1 MTFPEGFTPEEL
13 AKVEIN
19 GRVVILEPTH
29 LLFNEQTVHKWQQES
44 QTWYNFY
51 SQVQF
56 EAERWLTDLED
67 THDALFDE
75 NYLNCKSNGCTEKQ
89 AEAASR
95 IDANV
100 RAAKKKVDDAKIV
113 LGKIKSFIRS
123 FDKAFDTAKSME
135 YRLGR
140 EMDKVMRTT
149 GDRFPGLDAQIEDI
163 IKGSSPENLDPLA

>member
-1 MTFPEGFTPEEL
+1 M
-13 AKVEIN
+13 
-19 GRVVILEPTH
+19 
-29 LLFNEQTVHKWQQES
+29 
-44 QTWYNFY
+44 
-51 SQVQF
+51 
-56 EAERWLTDLED
+56 
-67 THDALFDE
+67 
-75 NYLNCKSNGCTEKQ
+75 
-89 AEAASR
+89 
-95 IDANV
+95 